1 MFIWLEKRLSPNKSP
16 RDKLMNSTIEY
27 GFHLNDLKVKW
38 KGDKLVAYKYLPLST
53 NPPRRRSQT
62 RPRPWKMNTQI
73 ALAFFRQC
81 VFSPM
86 RYFTVGIPWKWARGP
101 CFISFPVFKYRK
113 CDISHLRY
121 TLFVFP
127 LKKITL
133 KHFQIVPNILDLSWF
148 SILSLQ
154 YWLMIMVYE
163 QG

>member
-113 CDISHLRY
+113 CDISHMRY
-121 TLFVFP
+121 IALAIYFVCLP
-127 LKKITL
+127 LKKN
-133 KHFQIVPNILDLSWF
+133 NIKTF
-148 SILSLQ
+148 SNSS
-154 YWLMIMVYE
+154 
-163 QG
+163 